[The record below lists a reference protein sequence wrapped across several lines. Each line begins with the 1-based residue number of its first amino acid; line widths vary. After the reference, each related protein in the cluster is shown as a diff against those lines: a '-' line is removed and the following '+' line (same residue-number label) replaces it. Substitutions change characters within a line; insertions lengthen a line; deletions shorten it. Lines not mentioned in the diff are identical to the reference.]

1 MKNKT
6 IKRVAIII
14 SIFLLATIVT
24 IPKSFA
30 GINPGQ
36 ITGKQPS
43 GVQIDVGFV
52 DQIAGLLR
60 TLGAFIAVGVLMII
74 GIKYMSGSLEEKA
87 NYKKSMLP
95 YLIGCV
101 LLFGAST
108 IGADIVEIFKENH
121 SIDDMGNIILGIIQ
135 TIGTFVAV
143 ATIMILG
150 IKYMIGSLEERATYK
165 KSMLPWII
173 GAVLLFAA
181 VNLTVFIAENLG
193 LDQNIDYST
202 GSETADK
209 YIKDHT
215 VAEIKAEIKN
225 VSEKIKELESQEKI
239 NHEEISYWRTYMN
252 KLYSH
257 IQFTYD

>member
-6 IKRVAIII
+6 LKKALIII
-14 SIFLLATIVT
+14 SIFLLATIVI

-43 GVQIDVGFV
+43 GIQIDVRFV
-52 DQIAGLLR
+52 DQIASLLR
-60 TLGAFIAVGVLMII
+60 ILGAFIAVGVLMII
-74 GIKYMSGSLEEKA
+74 GIKYMTGSLEEKA
-87 NYKKSMLP
+87 AYKKSMLP
-95 YLIGCV
+95 YLIGCI

-108 IGADIVEIFKENH
+108 IGADIIEIFREND
-121 SIDDMGNIILGIIQ
+121 SIEDMGNIILGIIQ

-150 IKYMIGSLEERATYK
+150 IKYMLGSLEERAGYK
-165 KSMLPWII
+165 KSMLPWLV
-173 GAVLLFAA
+173 GAIMLFAA
-181 VNLTVFIAENLG
+181 VNITVFIAEEFG
-193 LDQNIDYST
+193 LDENIDYSS
-202 GSETADK
+202 GAETADK

-215 VAEIKAEIKN
+215 ADEIKAEIKS
-225 VSEKIKELESQEKI
+225 VSDKIKKLEAQEKV
-239 NHEEISYWRTYMN
+239 NPEEISYWRTYMN
-252 KLYSH
+252 KLYSY